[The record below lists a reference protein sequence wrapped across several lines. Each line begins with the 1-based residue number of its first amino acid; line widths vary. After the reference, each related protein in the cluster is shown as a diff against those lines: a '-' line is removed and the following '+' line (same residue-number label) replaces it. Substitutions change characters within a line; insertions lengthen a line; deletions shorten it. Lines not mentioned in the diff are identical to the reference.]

1 MLIHAV
7 VHNRRI
13 LGCTLGALLLVAAER
28 SAFGQ
33 DLSSAS
39 GNSAAPADNSTAPA
53 DNGAAPADNSAA
65 PADAQSSRTPSPP
78 AAETALPE
86 GFFPEPRLIT
96 RAIDYVT
103 NRYGDGSSQ
112 MKSGFYPELSNMIS
126 GSGWVSAGPGY
137 RKYFADDQVFIDG
150 SAAVSWHLYKMVQG
164 RFELPTLASNHLV
177 IGAQGMW
184 QDATQVNYFG
194 IGPDS
199 LEANRSQ
206 YRMQTTDVVG
216 YAIMKPY
223 TWLSIGIESGFL
235 KQPKVMA
242 PGGTFMPDFPE
253 TRNLFPA
260 DPGVSLTSQPN
271 FWHNEGSVTADTLD
285 HHSYPSTG
293 GLYRGAFTS
302 YDAGGNG
309 TFSFDQYEAEGEQF
323 IPLADRRVVLG
334 FRGWTLYSDVPAG
347 HQIPFY
353 LLPSLGGNNTLRD
366 FLSYR
371 FHDNNL
377 LVLNA
382 ESRFLLYRHL
392 DLALFADAGN
402 VAPAFDELNLKK
414 TSYGAGV
421 RLHTDTVSIGRFDVA
436 YGSEGWQFVFRTS
449 DPFRLSREK
458 RRVAAVPF
466 MP

>member
-1 MLIHAV
+1 
-7 VHNRRI
+7 
-13 LGCTLGALLLVAAER
+13 
-28 SAFGQ
+28 
-33 DLSSAS
+33 
-39 GNSAAPADNSTAPA
+39 
-53 DNGAAPADNSAA
+53 
-65 PADAQSSRTPSPP
+65 
-78 AAETALPE
+78 
-86 GFFPEPRLIT
+86 
-96 RAIDYVT
+96 
-103 NRYGDGSSQ
+103 
-112 MKSGFYPELSNMIS
+112 MIS
-126 GSGWVSAGPGY
+126 GSGWLSAGPGY
-137 RKYFADDQVFIDG
+137 RKYFADDQILIDG

-164 RFELPTLASNHLV
+164 RFELPTLAADHLV
-177 IGAQGMW
+177 IGAQAMW

-199 LEANRSQ
+199 LEANRSL

-216 YAIMKPY
+216 YATMKPY

-235 KQPKVMA
+235 KEPKLMA
-242 PGGTFMPDFPE
+242 PGGTFMGDFPE
-253 TRNLFPA
+253 TQNLFPA

-302 YDAGGNG
+302 YDAGDNG
-309 TFSFDQYEAEGEQF
+309 TFSFNHYEVEGEQF

-334 FRGWTLYSDVPAG
+334 FRGWALYSDVPTG
-347 HQIPFY
+347 NQIPFY

-366 FLSYR
+366 FHSYR

-377 LVLNA
+377 LAVNA

-392 DLALFADAGN
+392 DLALFFDAGN
-402 VAPAFDELNLKK
+402 VAPAFDELNLNK

-421 RLHTDTVSIGRFDVA
+421 RLHTDTNTFGRFDVA
-436 YGSEGWQFVFRTS
+436 HGSEGWQFVFRTS

-458 RRVAAVPF
+458 RRVASVPF